1 MANGHVVTIEELR
14 ETEDGD
20 FNLIVEGYDAERD
33 INFTEIVH
41 FVNGGQVKGLC
52 MDPQR
57 TKLSS
62 SCRQFIRTHV
72 IRSVQAYR
80 ESQITNG

>member
-1 MANGHVVTIEELR
+1 MMSNGHVVTIEELK
-14 ETEDGD
+14 ETEDGNY
-20 FNLIVEGYDAERD
+20 NLIVEGYDAERG

-57 TKLSS
+57 SKLSS
-62 SCRQFIRTHV
+62 SCRHIIRTHV
-72 IRSVQAYR
+72 IRTVQDY
-80 ESQITNG
+80 TK